1 METLMNLD
9 YSNNPTFI
17 IVTLCLAVGRI
28 WLEIIGFNFQKLP
41 MTAKLSAAN
50 GEDRLR
56 KFHRMGL
63 YFSVGYILF
72 FAPGIL
78 MS

>member
-1 METLMNLD
+1 MESFMNID
-9 YSNNPTFI
+9 YINNPTFI
-17 IVTLCLAVGRI
+17 IVTLCLAVGRV
-28 WLEIIGFNFQKLP
+28 WLEIIGFNFNKLP
-41 MTAKLSAAN
+41 ITAKMAAVN
-50 GEDRLR
+50 GKDRLH

-78 MS
+78 LS